1 MQYYNYKVKDN
12 LSDQLKECSSLNE
25 IIAKTNQIYNLDK
38 KLGVM
43 SKTIVIKSIKE
54 VVKICDLKKRNNG

>member
-1 MQYYNYKVKDN
+1 MLYYNYKAKDD
-12 LSDQLKECSSLNE
+12 LTKELKECDSLNE
-25 IIAKTNQIYNLDK
+25 IISKTNQIYNLDK